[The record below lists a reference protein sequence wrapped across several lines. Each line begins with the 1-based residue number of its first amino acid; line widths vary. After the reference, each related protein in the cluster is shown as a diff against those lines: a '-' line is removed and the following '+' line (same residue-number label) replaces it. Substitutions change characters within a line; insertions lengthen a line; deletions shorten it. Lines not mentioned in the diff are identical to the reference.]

1 MRILI
6 IGLLVG
12 GAMALEGCV
21 PMMAASAAGAAI
33 RGARGT
39 PASNEGAEPAARA
52 ACSARAEQY
61 GVAHVIDVE
70 RRSSGKIVVWGT
82 AGEGENRR
90 SFQCAYGSKIT
101 SFTLRAIT
109 ARR

>member
-21 PMMAASAAGAAI
+21 PLMAASAAGAAI
-33 RGARGT
+33 RGVRGT
-39 PASNEGAEPAARA
+39 PANNQGLEPAARD
-52 ACSARAEQY
+52 ACVARAEQY

-70 RRSSGKIVVWGT
+70 RRSSGKVVVWGT
-82 AGEGENRR
+82 AGDGNDRR
-90 SFQCAYGSKIT
+90 SFECAYGSKIT

-109 ARR
+109 ERR